1 MNHKREET
9 KAHIKDLLDTI
20 KRNDI
25 LVQIC
30 QRAEE
35 LGLAIQ
41 KDRNKSYDD
50 VEAAANYFNMDLIAW
65 LDAGN
70 REFADDFY
78 GIRRHIIRHEDPMDN
93 PEIEFGSYVPH
104 FAAKDWHW

>member
-1 MNHKREET
+1 MNDKE
-9 KAHIKDLLDTI
+9 KDLGNAKELLERL

-35 LGLAIQ
+35 LGLARQ
-41 KDRNKSYDD
+41 KDRAKSYDD
-50 VEAAANYFNMDLIAW
+50 VEAAAAYFDMDLVAW

-78 GIRRHIIRHEDPMDN
+78 GIRRYIIRHEDPMDN